1 MNNLRVIFAG
11 TPEFALPSLQSLVE
25 SDVEVVAVLTQPD
38 RPKGRGRKLTAP
50 PVKLFCEDHGIQVL
64 QTDRITD
71 ELIDEL
77 DSFTPDVMV
86 VVAFGL
92 LLPVELLQL
101 PKYGCINVHASLLP
115 KWRGAA
121 PVARAIEA
129 GDSKTG
135 VTIMHMDVGLDTGP
149 ILSQV
154 ECAIQPDDTAET
166 LQQKLAVLGAQ
177 QLLNTLNALPLKL
190 KESSPQTDS
199 LASYAA
205 KLTVTES
212 FIDWNLSADEI
223 VRKVRA
229 YNPWP
234 IARTIYQGMGIR
246 IWSAQVTTHTEI
258 TSPGKVI
265 ESTSRGVIVGT
276 GHNAV
281 NILSL
286 QRDGKKRMRVQ
297 EFLSGFPISPGSIF
311 GHGPKVD

>member
-1 MNNLRVIFAG
+1 MNNLRAIFAG
-11 TPEFALPSLQSLVE
+11 TPEFALPSLQSLVK

-50 PVKLFCEDHGIQVL
+50 PVKLFCEDQGIQVL
-64 QTDRITD
+64 QTHRITG

-77 DSFTPDVMV
+77 NGLAPDVMV

-92 LLPVELLQL
+92 LLPIELLQL
-101 PKYGCINVHASLLP
+101 PRYGCINVHASLLP

-149 ILSQV
+149 MLSQV
-154 ECAIQPDDTAET
+154 ECAIQMDDTTQT

-177 QLLNTLNALPLKL
+177 ELMETLNTLPLKL
-190 KESSPQTDS
+190 KESSPQMDS

-205 KLTVTES
+205 KLTVAES
-212 FIDWNLSADEI
+212 IIDWNQSADEI

-234 IARTIYQGMGIR
+234 IAKTNYQGMGIR
-246 IWSAQVTTHTEI
+246 IWSAQVSTHTGI
-258 TSPGKVI
+258 ATPGKVI
-265 ESTSRGVIVGT
+265 ECTSRGVIVGA
-276 GHNAV
+276 GHDAV
-281 NILSL
+281 NILCL

-297 EFLSGFPISPGSIF
+297 EFLSGFPISLGSTF
-311 GHGPKVD
+311 EHGLKVD

>member
-50 PVKLFCEDHGIQVL
+50 PVKLFCEDHGFQVL
-64 QTDRITD
+64 QTHRITD

-77 DSFTPDVMV
+77 DSFAPDVMV

-149 ILSQV
+149 MLSQV
-154 ECAIQPDDTAET
+154 ECAIQLDDTTET

-177 QLLNTLNALPLKL
+177 ELLETLNELPRKL

-205 KLTVTES
+205 KLTVAES
-212 FIDWNLSADEI
+212 FIDWKLSADEI

-234 IARTIYQGMGIR
+234 IARTIYQEVGIR

-258 TSPGKVI
+258 TSPGQVI

-276 GHNAV
+276 GRDAV
-281 NILSL
+281 KILSL

-297 EFLSGFPISPGSIF
+297 EFLSGFPILPGSTF
-311 GHGPKVD
+311 GHGPMVD

>member
-1 MNNLRVIFAG
+1 MNNLRAVFAG

-50 PVKLFCEDHGIQVL
+50 PVKLFCEDQGIRVL
-64 QTDRITD
+64 QTHRITD
-71 ELIDEL
+71 ELIEEL
-77 DSFTPDVMV
+77 DCLAPDVMV

-92 LLPVELLQL
+92 LLPAELLQL

-129 GDSKTG
+129 GDNRTG
-135 VTIMHMDVGLDTGP
+135 VTIMQMDVGLDTGP
-149 ILSQV
+149 MLSQI
-154 ECAIQPDDTAET
+154 ECAIQSDDTTET

-177 QLLNTLNALPLKL
+177 ELLKTLKTLPLKL
-190 KESSPQTDS
+190 KKSSPQMDS

-205 KLTVTES
+205 KLTVAES
-212 FIDWNLSADEI
+212 FIDWNLSANEI

-234 IARTIYQGMGIR
+234 IARTVYQGMGIR
-246 IWSAQVTTHTEI
+246 IWSAHVSTHTGI
-258 TSPGKVI
+258 TTPGEVI
-265 ESTSRGVIVGT
+265 ECTSRGVIVGA
-276 GHNAV
+276 GHDAV
-281 NILSL
+281 NILCL

-297 EFLSGFPISPGSIF
+297 DFLSGFPISPGSIF
-311 GHGPKVD
+311 GQGPKVD

>member
-1 MNNLRVIFAG
+1 MNSLRAIFAG
-11 TPEFALPSLQSLVE
+11 TPEFAIPSLQSLIK
-25 SDVEVVAVLTQPD
+25 SNFEVVAVLTQPD

-50 PVKLFCEDHGIQVL
+50 QVKLFCEDHGIQVL
-64 QTDRITD
+64 QTHRITD

-77 DSFTPDVMV
+77 DSLAPDVMV

-129 GDSKTG
+129 GDRKTG

-149 ILSQV
+149 MLSQV
-154 ECAIQPDDTAET
+154 ECAIQMDDTTET

-177 QLLNTLNALPLKL
+177 ELMKTLNSLPQKL
-190 KESSPQTDS
+190 KESSPQLDS
-199 LASYAA
+199 LASYAT
-205 KLTVTES
+205 KLTVAES

-246 IWSAQVTTHTEI
+246 IWSAQVCTHEGIAT
-258 TSPGKVI
+258 PGKVI
-265 ESTSRGVIVGT
+265 ECTSRGVIVGA
-276 GHNAV
+276 GHDAV
-281 NILSL
+281 NILCL
-286 QRDGKKRMRVQ
+286 QRNGKRRMRVQ
-297 EFLSGFPISPGSIF
+297 EFLSGCPISPGSTF
-311 GHGPKVD
+311 GHGPKLD

>member
-1 MNNLRVIFAG
+1 MNNLRAIFAG
-11 TPEFALPSLQSLVE
+11 TPEFALPSLQCLVE
-25 SDVEVVAVLTQPD
+25 SDVEVIAVLTQPD

-50 PVKLFCEDHGIQVL
+50 PVKLFCEDKGIRVL
-64 QTDRITD
+64 QTHRITR
-71 ELIDEL
+71 ELIEEL
-77 DSFTPDVMV
+77 QKLSPDVMV

-92 LLPVELLQL
+92 LLPAELLQL

-129 GDSKTG
+129 GDGKTG

-149 ILSQV
+149 MLSQL
-154 ECAIQPDDTAET
+154 ECAIQSDDTTDT

-177 QLLNTLNALPLKL
+177 ELLKTLNTLPQKL
-190 KESSPQTDS
+190 KESSPQLDS
-199 LASYAA
+199 QASYAS
-205 KLTVTES
+205 KLTVAES

-234 IARTIYQGMGIR
+234 IAKTIYQGMGIR
-246 IWSAQVTTHTEI
+246 IWAAQVFSYSGMAT
-258 TSPGKVI
+258 PGEVI
-265 ESTSRGVIVGT
+265 ECSSGGVIVGA
-276 GHNAV
+276 GHDAV
-281 NILSL
+281 KILCL

-297 EFLSGFPISPGSIF
+297 EFLSGLPISPGSIF
-311 GHGPKVD
+311 GHGSKVD